1 MRSGYRSTRSKS
13 ELQNKLLSCLSISG
27 LRPVWRYD
35 KTDSRD
41 GSGGRHLTSGSTIHR
56 VSAKAERTRAE
67 ILAAAADRFARLGFT
82 GTRLEDIGRDVDL
95 GRSAV
100 LYHFRDKGQLYRAV
114 LDMLFGELLLR
125 LRSALNAPGTL
136 ANRIEAAVSTFVE
149 YMAERPAAA
158 RIAMREAVNS
168 DSKMR
173 EQIAARSAPYLA
185 LLEMIFEEGERTG
198 IFRPRRSDPLHFI
211 STIAGATLFY
221 IAALPTF
228 VAELPYDPVAS
239 DQLEAHKRDLL
250 DITRR
255 LLGIRG
261 PRAT

>member
-1 MRSGYRSTRSKS
+1 
-13 ELQNKLLSCLSISG
+13 
-27 LRPVWRYD
+27 V
-35 KTDSRD
+35 
-41 GSGGRHLTSGSTIHR
+41 
-56 VSAKAERTRAE
+56 RTRAD
-67 ILAAAADRFARLGFT
+67 ILDAAADRFARLGFT

-100 LYHFRDKGQLYRAV
+100 LYHFRGKAQLYGAV

-136 ANRIEAAVSTFVE
+136 ADRIEAAVSAFAE
-149 YMAERPAAA
+149 YMAEHPAAA
-158 RIAMREAVNS
+158 RIAMRESVNS
-168 DSKMR
+168 DTRMR
-173 EQIAARSAPYLA
+173 EQIASRSAPYLA

-198 IFRPRRSDPLHFI
+198 VFRPRRSDPLHFI

-221 IAALPTF
+221 VAALPTF
-228 VAELPYDPVAS
+228 VADLPYDPVAS
-239 DQLEAHKRDLL
+239 DPLEAHKRDLL